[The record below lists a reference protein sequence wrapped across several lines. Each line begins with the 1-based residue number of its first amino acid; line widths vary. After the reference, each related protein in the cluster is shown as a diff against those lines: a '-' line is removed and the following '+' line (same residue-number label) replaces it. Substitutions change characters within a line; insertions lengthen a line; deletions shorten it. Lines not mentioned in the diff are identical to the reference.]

1 MYKPQKARGDS
12 KLLVSVRKIYY
23 INVLVAINGHQSD
36 FKINTLMDIIKI
48 MIFVIIV
55 IMIIIITM
63 MNDDRGS

>member
-1 MYKPQKARGDS
+1 MHKPQKARGDS

-36 FKINTLMDIIKI
+36 FRINTLMNIIKI
-48 MIFVIIV
+48 MMFVIIL
-55 IMIIIITM
+55 IMIIITM